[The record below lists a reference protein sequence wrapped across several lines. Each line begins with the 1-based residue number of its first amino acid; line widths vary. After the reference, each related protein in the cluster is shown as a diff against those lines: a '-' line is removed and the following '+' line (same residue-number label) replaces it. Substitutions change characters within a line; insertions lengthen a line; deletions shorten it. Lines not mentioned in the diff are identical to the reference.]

1 MVLMRFRMPADILE
15 LFLKASDTVALQTP
29 ACLAMST
36 NVGRFIDPELG
47 DSWLMVG
54 LEILAAKKAVV
65 VY

>member
-47 DSWLMVG
+47 DS
-54 LEILAAKKAVV
+54 
-65 VY
+65 